1 MDIAPELQL
10 LQECL
15 DLNDEQRAIIT
26 HDDGPLLVIAGP
38 GSGKTHSLILR
49 AMNLLLLNKAKP
61 EEFVLCTFTE
71 KAANEMLT
79 RMTALARRI
88 DYRKDLSFMR
98 IGTIHSLCNRL
109 IMEYRHYTPLGNG
122 YETLDKFSQWFFLF
136 KHLNE
141 ICTNEAMNL
150 FKNNW
155 GSAWYVAKEL
165 QRYFDKIMEED
176 VDVDQTCFRS
186 NSFRSHLAR
195 AYRMYQRVLMRE
207 NCVGFASLQK
217 IAYQLLCDAEHS
229 CKITQGIRYVF
240 VDEYQD
246 TNYIQEQIVLRLA
259 SKTGNI
265 CVVGDEDQA
274 LYRFRGATVRNILE
288 FPDTANRFFG
298 LTNGCKCIQ
307 LTTNYRS
314 HPKIIDANDRWMKS
328 ADWSSQND
336 QRFRFDKTS
345 QPDLNTMHF
354 TYPAVL
360 SIYGENI
367 YDEAEQ
373 FAEFVLSLKSR
384 GTISDYSQVALLL
397 YSVKPAYS
405 DVYVEALKKRGIQAF
420 SPRSRSYFNQTEV
433 NLMVACFAE
442 LFGYCGEKQD
452 NLLDQESFSEYVKDC
467 IQKLNNGY
475 MSSHPLLV
483 AMRKLEAEIIS
494 GEEDQNE
501 ELAVRLADYFY
512 QILAIEPFTTFLK
525 NEHQMRNLVIFSK
538 ALDTYQYFYRHTSIA
553 GACREQIKAHFFH
566 VFLRLL
572 HDAGVYDYEDSQE
585 PLPKDHVQIMTIH
598 QSKGLE
604 FPVVVVGSLNKGQ
617 SGAEEVD
624 RELQTFYKRKSF
636 EPESRIPC
644 FDMMRLY
651 YVAFSRAQKLLVL
664 TSHKRKPPKNYFRV
678 IWNGLPQWRDVH
690 NDLSKMPLPET
701 KQQFLPMNHYNFTG
715 HIKMY
720 ETCPRQY
727 QFFREYDFKSARSR
741 EAFFGQLV
749 HYTIEEM
756 HRISLKGKFTTLNEA
771 TIRETFEKTFS
782 LLLRTDMRPV
792 DPMGK
797 EQAFGHIM
805 NYFLQNREEI
815 QSTVGTEIDVSMEM
829 EGYILT
835 GRIDLLM
842 KRHGR
847 LEVLDFK
854 TGRRPDDGDTPDG
867 LEDYKRQL
875 YTYAW
880 ALEHRY
886 GERPARLFLYW
897 TEELRKEDAL
907 MEVHCD
913 REVMEQTN
921 RLFDA
926 VIGKIQKKDFRIL
939 VPPEPRIC
947 RGCDIQH
954 ICFKEGIIGL

>member
-10 LQECL
+10 LPESL

-49 AMNLLLLNKAKP
+49 AMNLLLLDKAKP

-88 DYRKDLSFMR
+88 NYRKDLSFMR

-109 IMEYRHYTPLGNG
+109 IMEYRHHTPLGNG
-122 YETLDKFSQWFFLF
+122 YETLDQFSQWFFLF
-136 KHLNE
+136 DHLNE
-141 ICTNEAMNL
+141 ICSNDAMNL
-150 FKNNW
+150 FKNKW

-176 VDVDQTCFRS
+176 VDVD
-186 NSFRSHLAR
+186 
-195 AYRMYQRVLMRE
+195 
-207 NCVGFASLQK
+207 
-217 IAYQLLCDAEHS
+217 
-229 CKITQGIRYVF
+229 
-240 VDEYQD
+240 EYQD

-259 SKTGNI
+259 SATGNI

-288 FPDTANRFFG
+288 FPDTANKFFG

-336 QRFRFDKTS
+336 QRFRFDKTIR
-345 QPDLNTMHF
+345 PDLNTMHF
-354 TYPAVL
+354 NYPAVL
-360 SIYGENI
+360 SIYGEDT

-397 YSVKPAYS
+397 YSVKPAYC

-420 SPRSRSYFNQTEV
+420 SPRSRSFFNQIEV
-433 NLMVACFAE
+433 SLMVACFAE

-467 IQKLNNGY
+467 IQKLNNRY

-483 AMRKLEAEIIS
+483 AMRKLEAEIIG

-538 ALDTYQYFYRHTSIA
+538 ALETYQYFYRHTSIA
-553 GACREQIKAHFFH
+553 EGSREQIKAHFFH

-572 HDAGVYDYEDSQE
+572 HAAGVYDYEDSQE

-604 FPVVVVGSLNKGQ
+604 FPVVVVGSFNKK
-617 SGAEEVD
+617 SSEADEVD
-624 RELQTFYKRKSF
+624 SELQTFYKRKSF
-636 EPESRIPC
+636 EPESRMSY
-644 FDMMRLY
+644 FDKMRLY

-664 TSHKRKPPKNYFRV
+664 TSHKRKPPKDYFRV

-690 NDLSKMPLPET
+690 SDLSKMPLPEP
-701 KQQFLPMNHYNFTG
+701 KQQLLPMRHYNFTG

-727 QFFREYDFKSARSR
+727 QFFREYDFKPARSR

-756 HRISLKGKFTTLNEA
+756 HLISLKGKFATLNEA

-782 LLLRTDMRPV
+782 TLLRTDMRPI
-792 DPMGK
+792 DPMRK

-854 TGRRPDDGDTPDG
+854 TGRRPGDGDTPDG

-907 MEVHCD
+907 MEIQCD
-913 REVMEQTN
+913 PEVMEQTN

-954 ICFKEGIIGL
+954 FCLKEGIIGL

>member
-1 MDIAPELQL
+1 MNIAPELQVL
-10 LQECL
+10 RECQ
-15 DLNDEQRAIIT
+15 DLNEQQRAIIT
-26 HDDGPLLVIAGP
+26 HDEGPLLVIAGP

-49 AMNLLLLNKAKP
+49 VMNLLLLDKAKP
-61 EEFVLCTFTE
+61 EEFVLCTYTE

-88 DYRKDLSFMR
+88 DYKKDLSFMR

-109 IMEYRHYTPLGNG
+109 IMEYRHYTQLGNG
-122 YETLDKFSQWFFLF
+122 YETLNQFSQWLFLF
-136 KHLNE
+136 KHLDE

-150 FKNNW
+150 FKSKW
-155 GSAWYVAKEL
+155 RSKWYIAQEL

-176 VDVDQTCFRS
+176 VDIDQSCFRS
-186 NSFRSHLAR
+186 NPFRSHLSC
-195 AYRMYQRVLMRE
+195 AYRKYQRVLMSE
-207 NCVGFASLQK
+207 NCVGFASAQK
-217 IAYQLLCDAEHS
+217 IAYKLLCDTEH
-229 CKITQGIRYVF
+229 CRKITQGIRYVF

-274 LYRFRGATVRNILE
+274 LYRFRGATVCNILD
-288 FPDTANRFFG
+288 FPGTANTFFG
-298 LTNGCKCIQ
+298 LAGDCKYIQ

-314 HPKIIDANDRWMKS
+314 HSKIIDANNRWMES

-336 QRFRFDKTS
+336 QRFRFDKTI
-345 QPDLNTMHF
+345 QPDLNAMHF

-360 SIYGENI
+360 SICGENI
-367 YDEAEQ
+367 YDEAKQ
-373 FAEFVLSLKSR
+373 FAEFVWSLKCR

-442 LFGYCGEKQD
+442 LIGYRDEEQD
-452 NLLDQESFSEYVKDC
+452 DLLDQGYFCEYVKDC

-483 AMRKLEAEIIS
+483 AIRKLEAEIV
-494 GEEDQNE
+494 GDKEDQNQE
-501 ELAVRLADYFY
+501 FDLRLADYFY
-512 QILAIEPFTTFLK
+512 GILAIEPFATFLK

-538 ALDTYQYFYRHTSIA
+538 ALNTYQYFYRHTSIA
-553 GACREQIKAHFFH
+553 GCDREQIKAGFFH

-585 PLPKDHVQIMTIH
+585 PFLKEHVQIMTIH

-617 SGAEEVD
+617 SGAEKVD
-624 RELQTFYKRKSF
+624 RELQVFYKRKSF

-664 TSHKRKPPKNYFRV
+664 TSHKRKPPKNYFKV
-678 IWNGLPQWRDVH
+678 IWNALPQWRDAH
-690 NDLSKMPLPET
+690 SDLSKMALPES
-701 KQQFLPMNHYNFTG
+701 KQQLLPMRHYSFTG
-715 HIKMY
+715 HVKMY

-727 QFFREYDFKSARSR
+727 QFFREYDFKPARAG
-741 EAFFGQLV
+741 ETFFGQLV

-756 HRISLKGKFTTLNEA
+756 HRMSLKGKFTILNET
-771 TIRETFEKTFS
+771 TIRETFEKTFC
-782 LLLRTDMRPV
+782 LLLRTDLRLI
-792 DPMGK
+792 DPTRK

-805 NYFLQNREEI
+805 NYFLQNQEEI
-815 QSTVGTEIDVSMEM
+815 QSTVGTEMDVSMEM
-829 EGYILT
+829 EDYILR

-854 TGRRPDDGDTPDG
+854 TGRRPAGSDE

-875 YTYAW
+875 YAYAW
-880 ALEHRY
+880 ALERRY

-897 TEELRKEDAL
+897 TEEPRKEDAL

-913 REVMEQTN
+913 REEMEQAN
-921 RLFDA
+921 RLFDS

-939 VPPEPRIC
+939 VPPEPCIC
-947 RGCDIQH
+947 RSCDIQH
-954 ICFKEGIIGL
+954 ICLNEGIIKL

>member
-1 MDIAPELQL
+1 
-10 LQECL
+10 
-15 DLNDEQRAIIT
+15 
-26 HDDGPLLVIAGP
+26 
-38 GSGKTHSLILR
+38 
-49 AMNLLLLNKAKP
+49 
-61 EEFVLCTFTE
+61 
-71 KAANEMLT
+71 
-79 RMTALARRI
+79 
-88 DYRKDLSFMR
+88 
-98 IGTIHSLCNRL
+98 
-109 IMEYRHYTPLGNG
+109 
-122 YETLDKFSQWFFLF
+122 
-136 KHLNE
+136 
-141 ICTNEAMNL
+141 
-150 FKNNW
+150 
-155 GSAWYVAKEL
+155 
-165 QRYFDKIMEED
+165 
-176 VDVDQTCFRS
+176 
-186 NSFRSHLAR
+186 
-195 AYRMYQRVLMRE
+195 
-207 NCVGFASLQK
+207 
-217 IAYQLLCDAEHS
+217 
-229 CKITQGIRYVF
+229 
-240 VDEYQD
+240 
-246 TNYIQEQIVLRLA
+246 
-259 SKTGNI
+259 
-265 CVVGDEDQA
+265 
-274 LYRFRGATVRNILE
+274 
-288 FPDTANRFFG
+288 
-298 LTNGCKCIQ
+298 
-307 LTTNYRS
+307 
-314 HPKIIDANDRWMKS
+314 MKS

-336 QRFRFDKTS
+336 RRFRFDKTI

-360 SIYGENI
+360 SIYGEDT

-384 GTISDYSQVALLL
+384 GTITDYSQVALLL

-420 SPRSRSYFNQTEV
+420 SPRSRSFFNQIEV
-433 NLMVACFAE
+433 SLMVACFAE

-452 NLLDQESFSEYVKDC
+452 NLLDQESFSEYIQESFSEYVKDC

-483 AMRKLEAEIIS
+483 VMRKLEAEII
-494 GEEDQNE
+494 GDEEDQKE

-512 QILAIEPFTTFLK
+512 QILAIEPFATFLK

-538 ALDTYQYFYRHTSIA
+538 ALDTYQYFYRHRSIS
-553 GACREQIKAHFFH
+553 GCNRKQIKAHFFH

-572 HDAGVYDYEDSQE
+572 HAAGVNDYEDSQE
-585 PLPKDHVQIMTIH
+585 PLPKNHVQIMTIH

-604 FPVVVVGSLNKGQ
+604 FPVVVVGSLNERLSK
-617 SGAEEVD
+617 ADEVD
-624 RELQTFYKRKSF
+624 SELQTFYKRKSF
-636 EPESRIPC
+636 EPESRMPY
-644 FDMMRLY
+644 FDKMRLY

-664 TSHKRKPPKNYFRV
+664 TSHKRKPPKDYFRV

-690 NDLSKMPLPET
+690 SDLSKMPLPET
-701 KQQFLPMNHYNFTG
+701 KQQLLPMNHYNFTG

-727 QFFREYDFKSARSR
+727 QFFREYDFKPAHSR

-756 HRISLKGKFTTLNEA
+756 HRISLKGKFATLNEA

-782 LLLRTDMRPV
+782 LLLRTDMRPI

-854 TGRRPDDGDTPDG
+854 TGRRPGDGDTSDW

-913 REVMEQTN
+913 PEVMEQTN

-926 VIGKIQKKDFRIL
+926 VIGKIQKKDFRVL

-954 ICFKEGIIGL
+954 ICLKEGIIGL